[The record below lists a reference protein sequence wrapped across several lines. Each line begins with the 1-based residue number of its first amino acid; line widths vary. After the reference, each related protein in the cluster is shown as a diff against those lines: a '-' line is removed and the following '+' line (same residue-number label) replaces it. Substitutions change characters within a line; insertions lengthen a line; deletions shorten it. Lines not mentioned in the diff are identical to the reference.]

1 MRFNQLINPQP
12 ISKDK
17 VMDDL
22 VEFNTRRVIV
32 FGLSIIVFAFGGFVI
47 WASLTK
53 IDAAAIAPG
62 KLVAESQ
69 RKKVQHL
76 HGGQVKQIFAFEGQH
91 VEQGQTLIELSDV
104 QVEADYQR
112 ILLKTVR
119 AQAQIDRLT
128 PLLAGVGAGLLNQ
141 PSLVFSPFVLEHQ
154 QRDEVAQII
163 IMQQLMYERQTS
175 DFHLFVQQ
183 YAFQK
188 NQLTHSLKGTQS
200 RLKATQKQLD
210 LVKEEVQM
218 NASLLDD
225 GFVSKSRHLAIQRSE
240 SGVEGLLAQLR
251 AEVDV
256 IAARLGEL
264 NQSHEA
270 ERSNRQLHWAQQL
283 QEQRQLRDEGLHRLS
298 AQIDKRQHINI
309 AAEHSGTVVAMAI
322 HSIGAVISPGQILM
336 ELVPET
342 DEMIVEAYV
351 RPEDIDVVH
360 AGLLTQVRLTA
371 YDSRDAIPMTG
382 EVIHVSADRFFAS
395 AAGQPEGYL
404 VKVKL
409 NPTNSNHSNIKLHAG
424 MSADVFIV
432 LQPRTLLE
440 YLLSPLGS
448 SFELAFRES

>member
-1 MRFNQLINPQP
+1 
-12 ISKDK
+12 
-17 VMDDL
+17 MDD
-22 VEFNTRRVIV
+22 VIEFNTRKVIV
-32 FGLSIIVFAFGGFVI
+32 FGFSIITFAVGGFI
-47 WASLTK
+47 LWASLTK

-76 HGGQVKQIFAFEGQH
+76 HGGQVKQILAFEGQH
-91 VEQGQTLIELSDV
+91 VEKGQTLIELSDV
-104 QVEADYQR
+104 QVEADFQR

-128 PLLAGVGAGLLNQ
+128 PLLAGKGLASQ
-141 PSLVFSPFVLEHQ
+141 SGLVFSSLVLEHQ
-154 QRDEVAQII
+154 QRDEVTQIM
-163 IMQQLMYERQTS
+163 IMQQLMFERQTS
-175 DFHLFVQQ
+175 DSHMLNQQFH
-183 YAFQK
+183 FQK
-188 NQLTHSLKGTQS
+188 NQLEHSLKGVQL
-200 RLKATQKQLD
+200 RLKATQKQLS
-210 LVKEEVQM
+210 LVQEEVQM

-256 IAARLGEL
+256 TTARLGEL
-264 NQSHEA
+264 NQSHA
-270 ERSNRQLHWAQQL
+270 ADSSNRELHWAQQL
-283 QEQRQLRDEGLHRLS
+283 QEQRQIRDEGLHRLS
-298 AQIDKRQHINI
+298 AQTDKKQHVTIT
-309 AAEHSGTVVAMAI
+309 AQHSGTVVAMAI

-371 YDSRDAIPMTG
+371 YDSRDAVPMSG

-409 NPTNSNHSNIKLHAG
+409 TPGNSKQSNIKLYPG

>member
-1 MRFNQLINPQP
+1 
-12 ISKDK
+12 
-17 VMDDL
+17 MDDL

-32 FGLSIIVFAFGGFVI
+32 FGLSIIVFAVGGFVI

-76 HGGQVKQIFAFEGQH
+76 HGGQVKQILAFEGQH
-91 VEQGQTLIELSDV
+91 VDQGQILIELSDV

-112 ILLKTVR
+112 LLLKTVR

-128 PLLAGVGAGLLNQ
+128 PLLEGAGDGLAN
-141 PSLVFSPFVLEHQ
+141 STHLVFSSLVLEHQ
-154 QRDEVAQII
+154 QRDEVGQIMV
-163 IMQQLMYERQTS
+163 MQQLMFERQTS
-175 DFHLFVQQ
+175 DFHMFTQQ
-183 YAFQK
+183 YTFQK
-188 NQLTHSLKGTQS
+188 NQLEHSLKGTQL
-200 RLKATQKQLD
+200 RLVSTRKQLD
-210 LVKEEVQM
+210 LVREEVQM

-240 SGVEGLLAQLR
+240 SGVEGLLAQLQS
-251 AEVDV
+251 EVDV
-256 IAARLGEL
+256 TTARLGEL
-264 NQSHEA
+264 NQNHEV

-298 AQIDKRQHINI
+298 AQIDKKQHINI
-309 AAEHSGTVVAMAI
+309 TAEHSGTVVAMAI

-342 DEMIVEAYV
+342 DDMIVEAYV

-360 AGLLTQVRLTA
+360 VGLSTQVRLTA
-371 YDSRDAIPMTG
+371 YDSRDAIPMSG

-395 AAGQPEGYL
+395 SAGQPEGYL

-409 NPTNSNHSNIKLHAG
+409 NPIDSNHSNIKLHPG